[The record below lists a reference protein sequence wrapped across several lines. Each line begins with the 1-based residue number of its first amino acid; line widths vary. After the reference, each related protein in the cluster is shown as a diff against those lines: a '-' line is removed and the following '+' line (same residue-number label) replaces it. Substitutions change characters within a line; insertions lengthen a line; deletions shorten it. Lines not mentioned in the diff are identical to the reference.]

1 MCGGRAALEGR
12 AGLSKGNN
20 ASIEFS
26 LGANNGQARGW
37 SGGKLSCG
45 RGDFRCTGDWRMT
58 GVVSTSVYSVVECRR
73 WS

>member
-26 LGANNGQARGW
+26 LGANNEQARGW
-37 SGGKLSCG
+37 SGAKLSRG
-45 RGDFRCTGDWRMT
+45 RGETMHK
-58 GVVSTSVYSVVECRR
+58 
-73 WS
+73 